1 MDITTEVRDAFSL
14 GQIIQ
19 QSRLQ
24 QDMSQRDLAAA
35 LGISQK
41 WVWEMEQGKPGILM
55 DRLFKVLDAT
65 GITLYAKFEVTRNYD
80 DMPNNESA
88 DKSASTKKATL
99 RELEQ

>member
-1 MDITTEVRDAFSL
+1 MKIIVKLNDSYTL

-24 QDMSQRDLAAA
+24 KGFSQRDLADM

-55 DRLFKVLDAT
+55 ERLFQMLEKT
-65 GITLYAKFEVTRNYD
+65 GVTLTAEYETKGVKK
-80 DMPNNESA
+80 NE
-88 DKSASTKKATL
+88 
-99 RELEQ
+99 